1 MPVDIRFEEDKSL
14 KADAIDVLVTSQLL
28 SPTVQQLM
36 DYIGHYQL
44 EAPAILPIKTSD
56 RIEMLKVDDLVSIDV
71 EGTSLILDTLKGRHI
86 ITERLYKFQERI
98 NNPDFVQVSRHGII
112 NIQHLEALEAS
123 FSGNM
128 LAILTGKRKVD
139 VSRRYLKNL
148 EKRLGL

>member
-1 MPVDIRFEEDKSL
+1 MEIRFEEDKTLSQNQ
-14 KADAIDVLVTSQLL
+14 IDVLVSSQDL
-28 SPTVQQLM
+28 SPNVQQLM
-36 DYIGHYQL
+36 DYIGLYQT
-44 EAPAILPIKTSD
+44 ETPTIVPIKTAD
-56 RIEMLKVDDLVSIDV
+56 RIEMLKVEELVSVDV
-71 EGTSLILDTLKGRHI
+71 EGTSLILDTLKGRQI
-86 ITERLYKFQERI
+86 ITERLYKFQERL
-98 NNPDFVQVSRHGII
+98 NNPDFVQVSKHGII

>member
-1 MPVDIRFEEDKSL
+1 MEIRFEEDKTLSQNQ
-14 KADAIDVLVTSQLL
+14 IDVLVSSQDL
-28 SPTVQQLM
+28 SPNVQQLM
-36 DYIGHYQL
+36 DYFGLYQT
-44 EAPAILPIKTSD
+44 ETPTIVPIKTAD
-56 RIEMLKVDDLVSIDV
+56 RIEMLKVEELVSVDV
-71 EGTSLILDTLKGRHI
+71 EGTSLILDTLKGRQI
-86 ITERLYKFQERI
+86 ITERLYKFQERL
-98 NNPDFVQVSRHGII
+98 NNPDFVQVSKHGII